1 MNRELKFRAWHPMLK
16 CFIYFSNLEM
26 IHQNKYEL
34 SARESIE
41 MTGGSH
47 VYHYWNE
54 VAPIQQYT
62 GLKDSKGKEIYEGD
76 IIKWSKTFRKKKY
89 ENQQS
94 CTDFSN
100 PIFSDPETEFYLG
113 EVVFD
118 KFTDGDDF
126 YVSPMLA
133 WGLKTKSSITSL
145 CGIMEQYSDITS
157 DTAFWETTYNKYE
170 VVGNIF
176 ENEYNLK

>member
-1 MNRELKFRAWHPMLK
+1 MNREIKFRAWHPMWK
-16 CFIYFSNLEM
+16 RFIYFNNLQME
-26 IHQNKYEL
+26 HASGYYLRADEENN
-34 SARESIE
+34 R
-41 MTGGSH
+41 TC
-47 VYHYWNE
+47 YHYWNDT
-54 VAPIQQYT
+54 APIQQYT
-62 GLKDSKGKEIYEGD
+62 GLKDNKGKEIYEGD